1 MPANKKNDDTMST
14 NKKNDD
20 TMTVNQ
26 KNDDYSG
33 EFKAKVIRE
42 LESGKKSLNDLAA
55 SYQLDPATI
64 TQWHEEYLA
73 NLSKLFAEPTAPSPQ
88 DNEIKTLEKQL
99 RASRQKLTKLNQE
112 CDWLM
117 KKSDEVFGPDGL
129 HRKRFGKD

>member
-1 MPANKKNDDTMST
+1 MPANKKNDDTMPE
-14 NKKNDD
+14 NNKNDD
-20 TMTVNQ
+20 H
-26 KNDDYSG
+26 SG

-42 LESGKKSLNDLAA
+42 LECGKKTIQDLAA

-73 NLSKLFAEPTAPSPQ
+73 NLSKIFAEPTAPSPQ

-99 RASRQKLTKLNQE
+99 QKSQQKLAKLNQE

-129 HRKRFGKD
+129 HRKRFIKD